1 MQDFLDGDGELIEA
15 IGKVAALSL
24 SEAFGG
30 TRLYVPLSLKDNH
43 SIVRAIGRKSAD
55 LLSQRFAPDI
65 IRIPL
70 LIELRD
76 TRFKHERRTNA
87 WIART
92 LVMTEGGV
100 ERVVKRL
107 KTLDKPLWP

>member
-1 MQDFLDGDGELIEA
+1 MQDFLDGDGELTEV

-30 TRLYVPLSLKDNH
+30 TRLYIPVLLKDKH
-43 SIVRAIGRKSAD
+43 PIVRTIGRDQAD
-55 LLSQRFAPDI
+55 KLAQRFAPDT

-70 LIELRD
+70 MIDLRVAK
-76 TRFKHERRTNA
+76 FIHERRSHA

-92 LVMTEGGV
+92 LVMTENGV
-100 ERVVKRL
+100 GKVVKRL
-107 KTLDKPLWP
+107 KELDEPLWP